1 MFMLGQRGWSEHA
14 KACSG
19 CFSSVT
25 VHIKSTE
32 DMGGRYFRDEDHTE
46 LWGMPARTLSAQK
59 SVPLHLV

>member
-19 CFSSVT
+19 WFSSVT

-32 DMGGRYFRDEDHTE
+32 DTGGRHFPDEDRTE
-46 LWGMPARTLSAQK
+46 LWRTPARTLSAQK
-59 SVPLHLV
+59 SVPLHLA